1 MEVSPLFDIFGSS
14 WMDDAMLW
22 AIASAA
28 AVLALYALVNA
39 LDLFLETDAG

>member
-1 MEVSPLFDIFGSS
+1 MEASSLLGTFGSS